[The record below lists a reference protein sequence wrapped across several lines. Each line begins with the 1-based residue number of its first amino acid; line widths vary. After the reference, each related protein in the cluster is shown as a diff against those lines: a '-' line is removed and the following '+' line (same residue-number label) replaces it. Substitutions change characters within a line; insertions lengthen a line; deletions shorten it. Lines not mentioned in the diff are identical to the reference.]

1 MTKQI
6 EILSPAGNFESLKSA
21 VNNGADAVYLGLS
34 DFNARGN
41 IENFTLDNIG
51 MVISYAHLFGVKV
64 YVTLNTLIKDEEM
77 SIALNMVKNALEAGV
92 DAFIVQDIGL
102 CYYLR
107 QNFPNIELHASTQ
120 MGLQNLEGLQ
130 ALSDIAFKRVVL
142 ARETPLEEVA
152 RIKENLDIEIEY
164 FVQGALCVA
173 FSGNCYLCSLL
184 AGSSGNRGKCKQFC
198 RLPFSL
204 NNDKAKK
211 EGYLLSTKD
220 FCLLPSLKTLAEKG
234 VDSLKIEGRARR
246 PAYVGVATSV
256 YKGAVD
262 NDFNY
267 TKQDVENLKKVYN
280 RGDYINGYFGN
291 EKLIYPFAQ
300 NHIGIEIGRVIK
312 TNYGKNF
319 NIITIKTDYNLKKG
333 DTLKF
338 FDDKK
343 ECGVI
348 TAVDIKQIKKD
359 EYDITTTSKIKPG
372 CTARLIVDTELE
384 ETTLAKRRFIEVDA
398 VVFAKEGE
406 RARLILSTNKA
417 QIEVESDFTLEKAK
431 THPLTEEECQ
441 IQLAKMGEYF
451 KLKCFKATLDDV
463 FMTKAQLNELRRQ
476 GLEKLQEK
484 ILENYSLTHNLQR
497 KAIFNP
503 CEVKLTQKETLT
515 QTMIYTDDLS
525 KVDTQITTPI
535 ILAPENFDNIDLL
548 YQKFK
553 NLNVYLSLPVMAT
566 AQEIEK
572 IKDILNS
579 CQNWGIYANN
589 YYALNLVSPSKTII
603 GANLNVYNSC
613 AVKYYIGKG
622 YKNIV
627 LTQEEVDLNNIKNNG
642 ANLFAFAEY
651 YPEYMYFRHCPY
663 KEHLSSTCQNCK
675 YDGKLKYY
683 LNNKEFNV
691 KRRRILSCQF
701 VLKSTALT
709 QKKLPNDINK
719 IIEF

>member
-51 MVISYAHLFGVKV
+51 MVISYAHLFNVKV
-64 YVTLNTLIKDEEM
+64 YATLNTLIKDEE
-77 SIALNMVKNALEAGV
+77 IPTALNMVKNALEAGV

-130 ALSDIAFKRVVL
+130 ALSDLGFKRVVL

-152 RIKENLDIEIEY
+152 RIKEHLDIEIEY

-256 YKGAVD
+256 YKRAVE

-338 FDDKK
+338 FDVKK
-343 ECGVI
+343 ECAVI
-348 TAVDIKQIKKD
+348 TAVDIKQTKKD

-406 RARLILSTNKA
+406 RARLILSTNNA

-431 THPLTEEECQ
+431 THPLTEEECKV
-441 IQLAKMGEYF
+441 QLAKMGEYF
-451 KLKCFKATLDDV
+451 KLKSFKATLDDV

-484 ILENYSLTHNLQR
+484 ILGNYSLTHNLQS

-503 CEVKLTQKETLT
+503 REIKFAQKETHT

-572 IKDILNS
+572 IKDVLNS
-579 CQNWGIYANN
+579 CKNWGVYANN

-603 GANLNVYNSC
+603 GTNLNVYNSY
-613 AVKYYIGKG
+613 AVKYYIDKG

-627 LTQEEVDLNNIKNNG
+627 LTQEEVDLNNIQNNG

-675 YDGKLKYY
+675 YDGKLKYN

>member
-34 DFNARGN
+34 DFNARGK

-130 ALSDIAFKRVVL
+130 ALSDLGFKRVVL

-152 RIKENLDIEIEY
+152 RIKEHLDIEIEY

-198 RLPFSL
+198 RLSFSL

-256 YKGAVD
+256 YKRAVE
-262 NDFNY
+262 NGFNY

-280 RGDYINGYFGN
+280 RGDYINGYFGD
-291 EKLIYPFAQ
+291 EKIIYPFAQ

-338 FDDKK
+338 FDLKK

-348 TAVDIKQIKKD
+348 TAVDIKQTKKD
-359 EYDITTTSKIKPG
+359 EYDITTTSKIKLG
-372 CTARLIVDTELE
+372 CTARLIVDASLE
-384 ETTLAKRRFIEVDA
+384 ETTLSKRRFIEVDA
-398 VVFAKEGE
+398 EVFAKEDE
-406 RARLILSTNKA
+406 RARLILSTNNA

-431 THPLTEEECQ
+431 THPLTEEECKV
-441 IQLAKMGEYF
+441 QLTKMGEYF
-451 KLKCFKATLDDV
+451 KLKSFKATLDDV

-484 ILENYSLTHNLQR
+484 ILENYSLTHNLQN

-535 ILAPENFDNIDLL
+535 ILAPENFDNIDLI
-548 YQKFK
+548 YQKYK

-566 AQEIEK
+566 AQEIKK
-572 IKDILNS
+572 IKDILNR

-603 GANLNVYNSC
+603 GANLNVYNSY

-691 KRRRILSCQF
+691 IRRKVLSCQF
-701 VLKSTALT
+701 VLKSSVLT

>member
-64 YVTLNTLIKDEEM
+64 YVALNTLIKDEEM

-130 ALSDIAFKRVVL
+130 ALSDLGFKRVVL

-152 RIKENLDIEIEY
+152 RIKEHLDIEIEY

-256 YKGAVD
+256 YKRAVD

-280 RGDYINGYFGN
+280 RGDYINGYF
-291 EKLIYPFAQ
+291 
-300 NHIGIEIGRVIK
+300 
-312 TNYGKNF
+312 
-319 NIITIKTDYNLKKG
+319 
-333 DTLKF
+333 
-338 FDDKK
+338 
-343 ECGVI
+343 
-348 TAVDIKQIKKD
+348 
-359 EYDITTTSKIKPG
+359 
-372 CTARLIVDTELE
+372 
-384 ETTLAKRRFIEVDA
+384 
-398 VVFAKEGE
+398 
-406 RARLILSTNKA
+406 
-417 QIEVESDFTLEKAK
+417 
-431 THPLTEEECQ
+431 
-441 IQLAKMGEYF
+441 
-451 KLKCFKATLDDV
+451 
-463 FMTKAQLNELRRQ
+463 
-476 GLEKLQEK
+476 
-484 ILENYSLTHNLQR
+484 
-497 KAIFNP
+497 
-503 CEVKLTQKETLT
+503 
-515 QTMIYTDDLS
+515 
-525 KVDTQITTPI
+525 
-535 ILAPENFDNIDLL
+535 
-548 YQKFK
+548 
-553 NLNVYLSLPVMAT
+553 
-566 AQEIEK
+566 
-572 IKDILNS
+572 
-579 CQNWGIYANN
+579 
-589 YYALNLVSPSKTII
+589 
-603 GANLNVYNSC
+603 
-613 AVKYYIGKG
+613 
-622 YKNIV
+622 
-627 LTQEEVDLNNIKNNG
+627 
-642 ANLFAFAEY
+642 
-651 YPEYMYFRHCPY
+651 
-663 KEHLSSTCQNCK
+663 
-675 YDGKLKYY
+675 
-683 LNNKEFNV
+683 
-691 KRRRILSCQF
+691 
-701 VLKSTALT
+701 
-709 QKKLPNDINK
+709 
-719 IIEF
+719 

>member
-64 YVTLNTLIKDEEM
+64 YVALNTLIKDEEM

-130 ALSDIAFKRVVL
+130 ALSDLGFKRVVL

-204 NNDKAKK
+204 NNDKTKK

-256 YKGAVD
+256 YKRAVE
-262 NDFNY
+262 NGFNY
-267 TKQDVENLKKVYN
+267 TKQDLENLKKVYN
-280 RGDYINGYFGN
+280 RGDYINGYFGD

-338 FDDKK
+338 FDVKK
-343 ECGVI
+343 ECAVI
-348 TAVDIKQIKKD
+348 TAVDIKQTKKD

-398 VVFAKEGE
+398 EVFAKEDE
-406 RARLILSTNKA
+406 KARLILTANDC
-417 QIEVESDFTLEKAK
+417 QIEVESDFTLERAK
-431 THPLTEEECQ
+431 THPLTEEECKF
-441 IQLAKMGEYF
+441 QLAKMGEYF
-451 KLKCFKATLDDV
+451 KLKSFKATLDDV

-566 AQEIEK
+566 AQEIKK
-572 IKDILNS
+572 IKDILNR

-603 GANLNVYNSC
+603 GANLNVYNSY

-691 KRRRILSCQF
+691 IRRKVLSCQF
-701 VLKSTALT
+701 VLKSSVLT